1 MQAPAVTYQSKVD
14 MVREVAKCLSTLL
27 RGPTKAAMSRW
38 RLHLRLPNQVPSSWH
53 RGHRRNSL
61 RGMSRLQQA
70 AANLA
75 LELQFQ
81 SVLARAPFKVASLIF
96 LEEAALK
103 VEDQFY

>member
-1 MQAPAVTYQSKVD
+1 
-14 MVREVAKCLSTLL
+14 
-27 RGPTKAAMSRW
+27 
-38 RLHLRLPNQVPSSWH
+38 
-53 RGHRRNSL
+53 
-61 RGMSRLQQA
+61 MSRLQQA

-81 SVLARAPFKVASLIF
+81 SVLARAPFKEASLIF